1 MTGICKYSLVVYT
14 LCRERERAC
23 MMEEDKMF
31 SGIVEE
37 MGCIAARDERPG
49 GVTLTIRAR
58 SVLEQTHIG
67 DSIAVNGACLTVVR
81 FDAQTF
87 DVDMAPETLR
97 QTSLD
102 QCGVGA
108 DVNLERSLMANG
120 RVGGHF
126 VQGHVDSTAEVVE
139 MTPDGEGVLATFK
152 PPAELMR
159 YIVAKGY
166 VAIDGMSLT
175 VVDTGP
181 DWFSI
186 SFIPHTREVTVA
198 KDYARGR
205 RVNLEVDILGKYV
218 EKLLAHRPVTS

>member
-1 MTGICKYSLVVYT
+1 
-14 LCRERERAC
+14 

-37 MGCIAARDERPG
+37 VGTITAFDKRPG
-49 GVTLTIRAR
+49 GITLTIRAR
-58 SVLEQTHIG
+58 AVLGQTQIG

-81 FDAQTF
+81 FDERTF

-97 QTSLD
+97 KTSLQ
-102 QCGVGA
+102 QCGIG
-108 DVNLERSLMANG
+108 DSVNLERSLMANG

-126 VQGHVDSTAEVVE
+126 VQGHIDSTAEVVE
-139 MTPDGEGVLATFK
+139 MAPDGEGVLATFR

-159 YIVAKGY
+159 YIVPKGY

-186 SFIPHTREVTVA
+186 SFIPHTREVTVV
-198 KDYARGR
+198 KDYERGHL
-205 RVNLEVDILGKYV
+205 VNLEVDILGKYV
-218 EKLLAHRPVTS
+218 EKLLLAHRPVTP

>member
-1 MTGICKYSLVVYT
+1 
-14 LCRERERAC
+14 
-23 MMEEDKMF
+23 MF

-37 MGCIAARDERPG
+37 VGTIDAIDTRSG
-49 GVTLTIRAR
+49 GITLTIRAR
-58 SVLEQTHIG
+58 QVLGQTQIG

-81 FDAQTF
+81 FDEQTF

-97 QTSLD
+97 KTSLQ
-102 QCGVGA
+102 QCDVGA
-108 DVNLERSLMANG
+108 DVNLERSLIANG

-139 MTPDGEGVLATFK
+139 MAPDGEGVLATFR
-152 PPAELMR
+152 PPSAFMR
-159 YIVAKGY
+159 YIVPKGY

-186 SFIPHTREVTVA
+186 SFIPHTREVTVV
-198 KDYARGR
+198 KYYESGHL
-205 RVNLEVDILGKYV
+205 VNLEVDILGKYV
-218 EKLLAHRPVTS
+218 EKLLQTQQSATP

>member
-1 MTGICKYSLVVYT
+1 
-14 LCRERERAC
+14 
-23 MMEEDKMF
+23 MF

-37 MGCIAARDERPG
+37 VGAIAAIDRRPG
-49 GVTLTIRAR
+49 GVTLSIRAR
-58 SVLEQTHIG
+58 EVLGQTQIG

-81 FDAQTF
+81 FDEDTF

-97 QTSLD
+97 KTSLQ
-102 QCGVGA
+102 QCGVGG
-108 DVNLERSLMANG
+108 DVNLERSLQANG

-126 VQGHVDSTAEVVE
+126 VQGHIDSTAEVVE
-139 MTPDGEGVLATFK
+139 MVPDGEGVLATFR

-159 YIVAKGY
+159 YIVPKGY

-186 SFIPHTREVTVA
+186 SFIPHTREVTVV
-198 KDYARGR
+198 KHYDRGWL
-205 RVNLEVDILGKYV
+205 VNLEVDILGKYV
-218 EKLLAHRPVTS
+218 EKLLLAHRPETP

>member
-1 MTGICKYSLVVYT
+1 
-14 LCRERERAC
+14 
-23 MMEEDKMF
+23 MF

-37 MGCIAARDERPG
+37 VGTITAFDKRSG
-49 GVTLTIRAR
+49 GITLTIRAR
-58 SVLEQTHIG
+58 AVLGQTQIG

-81 FDAQTF
+81 FDEQTF

-97 QTSLD
+97 KTSLQ
-102 QCGVGA
+102 QCGIG
-108 DVNLERSLMANG
+108 DSVNLERSLMANG

-126 VQGHVDSTAEVVE
+126 VQGHIDSTAEVVE
-139 MTPDGEGVLATFK
+139 MAPDGEGVLATFR

-159 YIVAKGY
+159 YIVPKGY

-186 SFIPHTREVTVA
+186 SFIPHTREVTVV
-198 KDYARGR
+198 KDYERGHL
-205 RVNLEVDILGKYV
+205 VNLEVDILGKYV
-218 EKLLAHRPVTS
+218 EKLLLVQRPVTP